1 MLAAYVIF
9 RNKKTKFCIGG
20 AVGFID
26 F

>member
-9 RNKKTKFCIGG
+9 RNKETKFCIGG
-20 AVGFID
+20 DVDFID